1 MQWRIRLPFAY
12 SVNEYGG
19 ETYVIVVRMA
29 HTVAVLGTEGVTER
43 VDTAGSNVEV
53 ASDGSYS

>member
-1 MQWRIRLPFAY
+1 M
-12 SVNEYGG
+12 
-19 ETYVIVVRMA
+19 YVIVVSMA
-29 HTVAVLGTEGVTER
+29 HTITVLGTEGVTER